1 MLLRKL
7 RLTNFRQFK
16 GEQSISFSINPD
28 RNVTIIMGE
37 NGSGKTTLAQTFTWC
52 LYGDTEFEDKTMISK
67 AVAQN
72 MLPNEEANVRV
83 DLELVHNGMEYTI
96 IREQKYSMDSSG
108 SLRRPS
114 QTIFKIA
121 YKGLDGQR
129 EFVPDLETDLR
140 MKEILPRELSKYFFF
155 DGERIE
161 NMSKEIRLGKSK
173 EFAEAVKSLLGLNAF
188 TAALDHL
195 KSRSSSSVI
204 RSYDNSYDAGSD
216 VRISQY
222 TKEIDNFDDKIEAI
236 TNRLAEIDNEEAI
249 AQDKC
254 KELEEKISKFK
265 DSEVLTKE
273 RESLRKKLNRLI
285 SSKASSTTALLR
297 SFNNNVQQYF
307 AKKMMKDA
315 LQRLSEAE
323 KIDKGIPDIH
333 ERTIKF
339 LIDRGFCICGNKI
352 VFNNE
357 AYKDLMKVLDY
368 IPPQSL
374 GSLIGQFVRDC
385 ELKSKGGS
393 SLFEEVS
400 EKYRII
406 RDFAINYT
414 ELENNIKLVEQR
426 LENMENV
433 GKLQKDLI
441 NYESRLNRLKT
452 ERDNL
457 NKEQG
462 SYETQKKLKVAERK
476 ELTLKDATNRKIEVY
491 KAYAQYMYD
500 VLFDE
505 YTQKEAETRNKLQ
518 ETVNRIFKHIYNGG
532 LSLSLNENYNINI
545 IVNDFEGYNSDVETS
560 TAQRISVIFAFI
572 AGVIKMA
579 RDSQNDENEM
589 LVSEPYPLVMDAPLS
604 AFDKTRIQ
612 TVCDTLPKIA
622 EQVII
627 FIKDTD
633 GELAE
638 TFLGQQVGT
647 RYLFNKKN
655 EFETYLG
662 TR

>member
-1 MLLRKL
+1 MLLRNL

-16 GEQSISFSINPD
+16 GEQSISFSANPD

-52 LYGDTEFEDKTMISK
+52 LYGDTDFEDKYMLSK

-72 MLPNEEANVRV
+72 MLPNEEVNVKV
-83 DLELVHNGMEYTI
+83 ELDLLHNGTEYTI
-96 IREQKYSMDSSG
+96 IREQKYSKDSSG
-108 SLRRPS
+108 NLRRPS
-114 QTIFKIA
+114 QTIPKIA
-121 YKGLDGQR
+121 YKGADGQR
-129 EFVPDLETDLR
+129 EFVHDLETDLR
-140 MKEILPRELSKYFFF
+140 TKEILPRELSKYFFF

-161 NMSKEIRLGKSK
+161 KMSKEIRRGKSK
-173 EFAEAVKSLLGLNAF
+173 EFAEAVKSLLGLSAF

-195 KSRSSSSVI
+195 KSRSPSSVI

-216 VRISQY
+216 ARIAQY
-222 TKEIDNFDDKIEAI
+222 TKEINDYDDSIEAI
-236 TNRLAEIDNEEAI
+236 TKRLAEIDNEEVI
-249 AQDKC
+249 AKEKC
-254 KELEEKISKFK
+254 DELQEKINKFK
-265 DSEVLTKE
+265 DSKLLTKE
-273 RESLRKKLNRLI
+273 REKLHQKLNGLI
-285 SSKASSTTALLR
+285 SLKASSTTTLLR
-297 SFNNNVQQYF
+297 LFNNNGQQYF

-315 LQRLSEAE
+315 LQRLSEAD
-323 KIDKGIPDIH
+323 KLDKGIPDIH
-333 ERTIKF
+333 ERTIEF
-339 LIDRGFCICGNKI
+339 LISRGSCICGNKI
-352 VFNNE
+352 EFNNE
-357 AYKDLMKVLDY
+357 AYKELIKVLDY
-368 IPPQSL
+368 IPPQSV

-393 SLFEEVS
+393 MLFEDVS
-400 EKYRII
+400 EQYRVI
-406 RDFAINYT
+406 RDFETDYA
-414 ELENNIKLVEQR
+414 EAENNIKLVEQR
-426 LENMENV
+426 LVNMENV
-433 GKLQKDLI
+433 GELQRDLI
-441 NYESRLNRLKT
+441 NYESRLKHLKM
-452 ERDNL
+452 ERDSL
-457 NKEQG
+457 NKDQG

-476 ELTLKDATNRKIEVY
+476 ELTLKDETNRKIEVY

-500 VLFDE
+500 VLLDE
-505 YTQKEAETRNKLQ
+505 YTQKEIETRSQLQ
-518 ETVNRIFKHIYNGG
+518 ERVNGIFKHIYNGG
-532 LSLSLNENYNINI
+532 LALSLDENYNVNI

-579 RDSQNDENEM
+579 RDSQTDENEM

-612 TVCDTLPKIA
+612 TVCDILPKVA

-638 TFLGQQVGT
+638 TYMGQQVGT
-647 RYLFNKKN
+647 RYLFDKKN
-655 EFETYLG
+655 EFETYLV

>member
-1 MLLRKL
+1 MLLRNL

-16 GEQSISFSINPD
+16 GDQSISFSANSD

-52 LYGDTEFEDKTMISK
+52 LYGDTDFEDKSMLSK

-83 DLELVHNGMEYTI
+83 ELDLVHNATEYTI
-96 IREQKYSMDSSG
+96 IREQKYSKDSSG

-121 YKGLDGQR
+121 YKGADGQR

-161 NMSKEIRLGKSK
+161 KMSKEIRRGKSK
-173 EFAEAVKSLLGLNAF
+173 EFAEAVKSLLGLSAF

-195 KSRSSSSVI
+195 KSRSPSSVI

-216 VRISQY
+216 ARIAQY
-222 TKEIDNFDDKIEAI
+222 TKEIDDYDDKTEFI
-236 TNRLAEIDNEEAI
+236 TKRLVEIDNEEAI
-249 AQDKC
+249 AKEKC
-254 KELEEKISKFK
+254 DELQEKIDKFK
-265 DSEVLTKE
+265 DSEILTKE
-273 RESLRKKLNRLI
+273 RERLRQKLNGLI
-285 SSKASSTTALLR
+285 SSKTSSTTALLR
-297 SFNNNVQQYF
+297 SFNNNGQQYF

-315 LQRLSEAE
+315 LERLSEAD
-323 KIDKGIPDIH
+323 KLDKGIPDIH
-333 ERTIKF
+333 ERTIEF
-339 LIDRGFCICGNKI
+339 LINRGVCICGNKLE
-352 VFNNE
+352 FNNE
-357 AYKDLMKVLDY
+357 AYKELIKVLDY

-393 SLFEEVS
+393 SLFEDVS
-400 EKYRII
+400 DQYRVI
-406 RDFAINYT
+406 RDFETDYA
-414 ELENNIKLVEQR
+414 EVENNIKLVEQR
-426 LENMENV
+426 LVNMENV
-433 GKLQKDLI
+433 GELQKDLI
-441 NYESRLNRLKT
+441 NYENRLKSLKM
-452 ERDNL
+452 ERANF

-476 ELTLKDATNRKIEVY
+476 ELTLKDETNRKIEFY

-500 VLFDE
+500 VLLDE
-505 YTQKEAETRNKLQ
+505 YTQKETETRSQLQ
-518 ETVNRIFKHIYNGG
+518 ETVNGIFKHIYNGG
-532 LSLSLNENYNINI
+532 LSLSLDENYNVNI

-612 TVCDTLPKIA
+612 TVCDILPKVA

-638 TFLGQQVGT
+638 THVGQQVGT
-647 RYLFNKKN
+647 RYLFDKKN
-655 EFETYLG
+655 EFETYLI

>member
-1 MLLRKL
+1 MLLRNL

-16 GEQSISFSINPD
+16 GGQSISFSTNPD

-52 LYGDTEFEDKTMISK
+52 LYSDTDFEDKYMLSK

-72 MLPNEEANVRV
+72 MLPNEEANVKV
-83 DLELVHNGMEYTI
+83 ELDLIHNGTEYTI
-96 IREQKYSMDSSG
+96 IREQKYSKDSSG
-108 SLRRPS
+108 SLRRPG
-114 QTIFKIA
+114 QTTLKIA
-121 YKGLDGQR
+121 YKGADGQR
-129 EFVPDLETDLR
+129 EFVPDLETELR

-161 NMSKEIRLGKSK
+161 KMGKEIRRGKSK
-173 EFAEAVKSLLGLNAF
+173 EFAEAVKSLLGLCAF

-195 KSRSSSSVI
+195 KSRSPSSVI

-216 VRISQY
+216 ARIAQY
-222 TKEIDNFDDKIEAI
+222 TKEIDDYDDKIETI
-236 TNRLAEIDNEEAI
+236 TKRLADIDNEEAI
-249 AQDKC
+249 AKEKC
-254 KELEEKISKFK
+254 DELQEKINKFK
-265 DSEVLTKE
+265 DSEILTKE
-273 RESLRKKLNRLI
+273 RERLRQKLNSLI
-285 SSKASSTTALLR
+285 SSKASSTNALLR
-297 SFNNNVQQYF
+297 LFNNNGQQYF
-307 AKKMMKDA
+307 AKKMMKEA
-315 LQRLSEAE
+315 LQRLSEAD
-323 KIDKGIPDIH
+323 KLDKGIPDIH
-333 ERTIKF
+333 ERTIEF
-339 LIDRGFCICGNKI
+339 LINRGVCICGNKI
-352 VFNNE
+352 EFNNE
-357 AYKDLMKVLDY
+357 AYKELMKVLDY

-385 ELKSKGGS
+385 ELKSKSGS
-393 SLFEEVS
+393 SLFEDVAEQ
-400 EKYRII
+400 YRVI
-406 RDFAINYT
+406 RDFETDYT
-414 ELENNIKLVEQR
+414 EVENNIKLVEQR
-426 LENMENV
+426 LVNMENV
-433 GKLQKDLI
+433 GELQKNLI
-441 NYESRLNRLKT
+441 NYESRLRRLKT
-452 ERDNL
+452 ERDDL
-457 NKEQG
+457 NKQQG

-476 ELTLKDATNRKIEVY
+476 ELTLKDETNRKIEVY
-491 KAYAQYMYD
+491 KAYAQYLYD
-500 VLFDE
+500 VLLDE
-505 YTQKEAETRNKLQ
+505 YTQKEIETRSQLQ
-518 ETVNRIFKHIYNGG
+518 ETVNGIFKHIYNGG
-532 LSLSLNENYNINI
+532 LSLSLDENYNVNI

-612 TVCDTLPKIA
+612 TVCDILPKVA

-638 TFLGQQVGT
+638 THIGQKVGT
-647 RYLFNKKN
+647 RYLFDKKN
-655 EFETYLG
+655 EIETYLV

>member
-1 MLLRKL
+1 MLLRNL

-16 GEQSISFSINPD
+16 GDQPISFSTNPD

-37 NGSGKTTLAQTFTWC
+37 NGSGKTTLAQAFTWC
-52 LYGDTEFEDKTMISK
+52 LYGDTDFEDKSMLSK

-83 DLELVHNGMEYTI
+83 DLDLVHNGMEYTI
-96 IREQKYSMDSSG
+96 IREQRYSKDSSG

-114 QTIFKIA
+114 QTIFKIT
-121 YKGLDGQR
+121 YKGSDGQR

-155 DGERIE
+155 NGERIE
-161 NMSKEIRLGKSK
+161 KMSKEIRRGKSK
-173 EFAEAVKSLLGLNAF
+173 EFAEAVKSLLGLSAF

-204 RSYDNSYDAGSD
+204 RSYDNSYNAGSD
-216 VRISQY
+216 ARIAQY
-222 TKEIDNFDDKIEAI
+222 TKEIDDFDDEIEAI
-236 TNRLAEIDNEEAI
+236 TRRLAEIENEEAI

-254 KELEEKISKFK
+254 DELEEKISKFK

-273 RESLRKKLNRLI
+273 RERLRNKLNGLI

-297 SFNNNVQQYF
+297 SFNKNAQQYF

-315 LQRLSEAE
+315 LQRLSEAD
-323 KIDKGIPDIH
+323 KLDKGIPDIH

-357 AYKDLMKVLDY
+357 AYKELMKVLDY

-400 EKYRII
+400 EQYRVI
-406 RDFAINYT
+406 RDFETDYA
-414 ELENNIKLVEQR
+414 EVEKNIKLVEQR
-426 LENMENV
+426 LVNMENV
-433 GKLQKDLI
+433 GELQKDLI
-441 NYESRLNRLKT
+441 NYESRLKGLKT

-457 NKEQG
+457 NKEHG
-462 SYETQKKLKVAERK
+462 SYENKKKYKVADRK
-476 ELTLKDATNRKIEVY
+476 ELTLKDETNRKIEVY

-500 VLFDE
+500 VLFDD
-505 YTQKEAETRNKLQ
+505 YTQKEAETRNQLQ
-518 ETVNRIFKHIYNGG
+518 ETVNGIFKHIYNGG
-532 LSLSLNENYNINI
+532 LSLSLDENYNVNI

-612 TVCDTLPKIA
+612 TVCDTLPKVA

-638 TFLGQQVGT
+638 TYMGQQVGA
-647 RYLFNKKN
+647 RYLFEKKN
-655 EFETYLG
+655 EFETYLV

>member
-1 MLLRKL
+1 MLLKNL

-16 GEQSISFSINPD
+16 GEQSISFSANPD

-52 LYGDTEFEDKTMISK
+52 LYGDTDFEDKSMLSK

-72 MLPNEEANVRV
+72 MLANEEANVKV
-83 DLELVHNGMEYTI
+83 ELDLVHNGTEYTL
-96 IREQKYSMDSSG
+96 IREQKYSKDSTG
-108 SLRRPS
+108 NLRRPS

-121 YKGLDGQR
+121 YKGEDGQR
-129 EFVPDLETDLR
+129 EFVPDLEADLR

-161 NMSKEIRLGKSK
+161 KMSKEIRRGKSK
-173 EFAEAVKSLLGLNAF
+173 EFAEAVKSLLGLSAF

-195 KSRSSSSVI
+195 KSRSPSSVI

-216 VRISQY
+216 ARIAQY
-222 TKEIDNFDDKIEAI
+222 TKEINDYDDRIEAI
-236 TNRLAEIDNEEAI
+236 TKRLAEIDNEEAI
-249 AQDKC
+249 AKEKC
-254 KELEEKISKFK
+254 DELQEKIDKFK
-265 DSEVLTKE
+265 DSEILTKE
-273 RESLRKKLNRLI
+273 RERLRQKLDGLI
-285 SSKASSTTALLR
+285 SSKTSSTTALLR
-297 SFNNNVQQYF
+297 SFNNNGQQYL

-315 LQRLSEAE
+315 LQRLAEAD
-323 KIDKGIPDIH
+323 KLDKGIPDIH
-333 ERTIKF
+333 ERTIEF
-339 LIDRGFCICGNKI
+339 LISRGICICGNKI
-352 VFNNE
+352 EFNNE
-357 AYKDLMKVLDY
+357 AYKELMKVLDF
-368 IPPQSL
+368 IPPQSV

-385 ELKSKGGS
+385 ELKSKSGS

-400 EKYRII
+400 GQYRII
-406 RDFAINYT
+406 RNFETDYA
-414 ELENNIKLVEQR
+414 EVENNIKLVEQR

-441 NYESRLNRLKT
+441 NYENRLKSLKT
-452 ERDNL
+452 ERGDL
-457 NKEQG
+457 NKQQG

-476 ELTLKDATNRKIEVY
+476 ELTLKDETNRKIEVY

-500 VLFDE
+500 VLLDE
-505 YTQKEAETRNKLQ
+505 YTQKETETRSQLQ
-518 ETVNRIFKHIYNGG
+518 ETVNGIFKHIYNGG
-532 LSLSLNENYNINI
+532 LSLSLDENYNVNI

-560 TAQRISVIFAFI
+560 MAQRISVIFAFI

-579 RDSQNDENEM
+579 RDSQNDENDM

-612 TVCDTLPKIA
+612 TVCDILPKVA

-638 TFLGQQVGT
+638 THMGQQVET
-647 RYLFNKKN
+647 RYLFDKKN
-655 EFETYLG
+655 EFETYLV

>member
-1 MLLRKL
+1 MLLRTL

-16 GEQSISFSINPD
+16 GEQSISFSTNTNC
-28 RNVTIIMGE
+28 NVTIIMGE

-52 LYGDTEFEDKTMISK
+52 LYGDTDFEDKYMLSK

-72 MLPNEEANVRV
+72 MLPNEEVYV
-83 DLELVHNGMEYTI
+83 KVELELVHNGTEYTI
-96 IREQKYSMDSSG
+96 IREQKYSKDSSG

-114 QTIFKIA
+114 QTRFIIT
-121 YKGLDGQR
+121 YKGADGQR

-161 NMSKEIRLGKSK
+161 KMSKEIRRGKSK
-173 EFAEAVKSLLGLNAF
+173 EFAEAVKSLLGLSAF

-195 KSRSSSSVI
+195 KSRSPSSVI

-216 VRISQY
+216 VRIAQY
-222 TKEIDNFDDKIEAI
+222 TKEINDYDDKIEAI
-236 TNRLAEIDNEEAI
+236 TKRLVEIDNEEAI
-249 AQDKC
+249 GKEKC
-254 KELEEKISKFK
+254 NELQEKINKFK
-265 DSEVLTKE
+265 DSVILTKE
-273 RESLRKKLNRLI
+273 REKLYQKLNGLI
-285 SSKASSTTALLR
+285 SSKASSTTTLLR
-297 SFNNNVQQYF
+297 SFNNNGQQYF

-315 LQRLSEAE
+315 LQRLSEAD
-323 KIDKGIPDIH
+323 KLDKGIPDIH
-333 ERTIKF
+333 ERTIEF
-339 LIDRGFCICGNKI
+339 LINRGICICGNKI
-352 VFNNE
+352 EFNNE
-357 AYKDLMKVLDY
+357 AYKELMKVLDY
-368 IPPQSL
+368 IPPQSI

-385 ELKSKGGS
+385 ELKSKAGN
-393 SLFEEVS
+393 SLFDEVS
-400 EKYRII
+400 EQYRVI
-406 RDFAINYT
+406 RDFETDYT
-414 ELENNIKLVEQR
+414 EVENNIKLVEQR

-433 GKLQKDLI
+433 GELQKDLI
-441 NYESRLNRLKT
+441 SYENRLKNLKT
-452 ERDNL
+452 ERDGL

-476 ELTLKDATNRKIEVY
+476 ELTLKDETNRKIEVY

-500 VLFDE
+500 MLLDE
-505 YTQKEAETRNKLQ
+505 YTQKETETRSQLQ
-518 ETVNRIFKHIYNGG
+518 ETVNGIFKHIYNGG
-532 LSLSLNENYNINI
+532 LSLSLDENYNINI
-545 IVNDFEGYNSDVETS
+545 VVNDFEGYNSDVETS

-579 RDSQNDENEM
+579 RNSQNDENEM

-612 TVCDTLPKIA
+612 TVCDILPKVA

-638 TFLGQQVGT
+638 TYMGQQVGT
-647 RYLFNKKN
+647 RYLFDKKN
-655 EFETYLG
+655 EFETYLV

>member
-1 MLLRKL
+1 MLLRNL

-16 GEQSISFSINPD
+16 GEQSISFSTNPD

-52 LYGDTEFEDKTMISK
+52 LYGDTDFEDKSMLSK

-72 MLPNEEANVRV
+72 MLPNEEVNVKV
-83 DLELVHNGMEYTI
+83 ELDLVHNGIEYTI
-96 IREQKYSMDSSG
+96 IREQKYSKDSLG

-114 QTIFKIA
+114 QTTFKIA
-121 YKGLDGQR
+121 YKGADGQR
-129 EFVPDLETDLR
+129 EFVPDLETELR

-161 NMSKEIRLGKSK
+161 KMSKEIRRGKSK
-173 EFAEAVKSLLGLNAF
+173 EFAEAVKSLLGLSAF

-195 KSRSSSSVI
+195 KSRSPSSVI

-216 VRISQY
+216 ARIAQY
-222 TKEIDNFDDKIEAI
+222 TKEINDYDDKIEAI
-236 TNRLAEIDNEEAI
+236 TKRLAEIDNEGAI
-249 AQDKC
+249 AKEKC
-254 KELEEKISKFK
+254 DELQEKINKFK
-265 DSEVLTKE
+265 DSEILTKE
-273 RESLRKKLNRLI
+273 REKLHQKLNGLI
-285 SSKASSTTALLR
+285 SLKASSTTALLR
-297 SFNNNVQQYF
+297 LFNNNGQQYF

-315 LQRLSEAE
+315 LQRLSEAD
-323 KIDKGIPDIH
+323 KLDKGIPDIH
-333 ERTIKF
+333 ERTIEF
-339 LIDRGFCICGNKI
+339 LIGRGICICGNKI
-352 VFNNE
+352 EFNNE
-357 AYKDLMKVLDY
+357 AYKELMKVLDY
-368 IPPQSL
+368 IPPQSV

-393 SLFEEVS
+393 SLFEDVS
-400 EKYRII
+400 EQYRVI
-406 RDFAINYT
+406 RDFETDYA
-414 ELENNIKLVEQR
+414 EVEKNIKLVEQR
-426 LENMENV
+426 LVNMENV
-433 GKLQKDLI
+433 GELQKDLI
-441 NYESRLNRLKT
+441 NYESRLRRLKT
-452 ERDNL
+452 ERDTL
-457 NKEQG
+457 NKDQG

-476 ELTLKDATNRKIEVY
+476 ELTLKDETNRKIEVY

-505 YTQKEAETRNKLQ
+505 YTQKETETRSQLQ
-518 ETVNRIFKHIYNGG
+518 ETVNGIFKHIYNGG
-532 LSLSLNENYNINI
+532 LSLSLDENYNVNI

-560 TAQRISVIFAFI
+560 MAQRISVIFAFI

-589 LVSEPYPLVMDAPLS
+589 LVTEPYPLVMDAPLS

-612 TVCDTLPKIA
+612 TVCDILPKVA

-638 TFLGQQVGT
+638 THMGQQVGT
-647 RYLFNKKN
+647 RYLFDKKN
-655 EFETYLG
+655 EFETYLV

>member
-1 MLLRKL
+1 MLLRNL

-16 GEQSISFSINPD
+16 GQQSIFFSTNPD

-52 LYGDTEFEDKTMISK
+52 LYGDTDFEDKSMLSK
-67 AVAQN
+67 AVAQK
-72 MLPNEEANVRV
+72 MLPNQETNVRV
-83 DLELVHNGMEYTI
+83 ELDLVHNGTEYTI
-96 IREQKYSMDSSG
+96 IREQKYSKDSSG
-108 SLRRPS
+108 SLRRPN

-121 YKGLDGQR
+121 YKGSDGQR
-129 EFVPDLETDLR
+129 EFVPDLETELR
-140 MKEILPRELSKYFFF
+140 MKEILPWELSKYFFF

-161 NMSKEIRLGKSK
+161 KMSKEIRRGKSK
-173 EFAEAVKSLLGLNAF
+173 EFAEAVKSLLGLSAF

-195 KSRSSSSVI
+195 KSRSPSSVI

-216 VRISQY
+216 ARIAQY
-222 TKEIDNFDDKIEAI
+222 TKEIDDYDDKIEAI
-236 TNRLAEIDNEEAI
+236 TKRLAEIDNEEAI
-249 AQDKC
+249 AKEKC
-254 KELEEKISKFK
+254 NELQEKINKYK
-265 DSEVLTKE
+265 DSEILTKE
-273 RESLRKKLNRLI
+273 RERLRQKLNGLI
-285 SSKASSTTALLR
+285 STKASSTTALLR
-297 SFNNNVQQYF
+297 SFNNNGQQYF

-315 LQRLSEAE
+315 LQRLSEAD
-323 KIDKGIPDIH
+323 KLDKGIPDIH
-333 ERTIKF
+333 ERTIEF
-339 LIDRGFCICGNKI
+339 LIDRGVCICGNKI
-352 VFNNE
+352 EFNNG
-357 AYKDLMKVLDY
+357 AYKELMKVLDY

-393 SLFEEVS
+393 SLFKEVS
-400 EKYRII
+400 EQYRVI
-406 RDFAINYT
+406 RDFETDYT
-414 ELENNIKLVEQR
+414 EVENNVKLVEQR
-426 LENMENV
+426 LVNMENV
-433 GKLQKDLI
+433 GELQKDLI
-441 NYESRLNRLKT
+441 NYESRLRRLKT
-452 ERDNL
+452 ERDGL
-457 NKEQG
+457 NKGQG

-476 ELTLKDATNRKIEVY
+476 ELTLKDETNRKIEIY

-500 VLFDE
+500 VLLDE
-505 YTQKEAETRNKLQ
+505 YTQKETETRNQLQ
-518 ETVNRIFKHIYNGG
+518 ETVNGIFKHIYNGG
-532 LSLSLNENYNINI
+532 LSLFLDENYNVNI

-612 TVCDTLPKIA
+612 TVCDILPKVA

-638 TFLGQQVGT
+638 THMGQQVGT
-647 RYLFNKKN
+647 RYLFDKKN
-655 EFETYLG
+655 EFETYLVA
-662 TR
+662 R

>member
-1 MLLRKL
+1 MLLRNL

-16 GEQSISFSINPD
+16 GEQTISFSTNPD

-52 LYGDTEFEDKTMISK
+52 LYGDTDFEDKSMLSK

-72 MLPNEEANVRV
+72 MLPNEEANVKV
-83 DLELVHNGMEYTI
+83 ELDLVHNGTEYTI
-96 IREQKYSMDSSG
+96 IREQKYSKDSTG
-108 SLRRPS
+108 NLRRPG

-121 YKGLDGQR
+121 YKGADGQR
-129 EFVPDLETDLR
+129 EFVPDLETELR

-161 NMSKEIRLGKSK
+161 KMSKEIRRGKSK
-173 EFAEAVKSLLGLNAF
+173 EFAEAVKSLLGLSAF

-195 KSRSSSSVI
+195 KSRSPSSVI

-216 VRISQY
+216 ARIAQY
-222 TKEIDNFDDKIEAI
+222 TKEINDYDDRIEAI
-236 TNRLAEIDNEEAI
+236 TKRLSEIDNEEAI
-249 AQDKC
+249 AKEKC
-254 KELEEKISKFK
+254 DELQEKIDKFK
-265 DSEVLTKE
+265 DSETLTKE
-273 RESLRKKLNRLI
+273 REKLHQKLNGLI
-285 SSKASSTTALLR
+285 SLKTSSATALLR
-297 SFNNNVQQYF
+297 SFNNNGQQYF

-315 LQRLSEAE
+315 LQRLSEAD
-323 KIDKGIPDIH
+323 KLDKGIPDIH
-333 ERTIKF
+333 ERTIEF
-339 LIDRGFCICGNKI
+339 LISRGICICGNKI
-352 VFNNE
+352 EFNNE
-357 AYKDLMKVLDY
+357 AYKELMKVLDF
-368 IPPQSL
+368 IPPQSV

-385 ELKSKGGS
+385 ELKSKAGS
-393 SLFEEVS
+393 SLFKDVS
-400 EKYRII
+400 EQYRVI
-406 RDFAINYT
+406 RNFETDYT
-414 ELENNIKLVEQR
+414 KVENNIKFVEQR

-433 GKLQKDLI
+433 GELQKDLI
-441 NYESRLNRLKT
+441 NYENRLKSLKT
-452 ERDNL
+452 ERDGL

-476 ELTLKDATNRKIEVY
+476 ELTLKDETNRKIEVY

-500 VLFDE
+500 VLLDE
-505 YTQKEAETRNKLQ
+505 YTQKETETRSQLQ
-518 ETVNRIFKHIYNGG
+518 ETVNGIFKHIYNGG
-532 LSLSLNENYNINI
+532 LSLSLDENYNVNI
-545 IVNDFEGYNSDVETS
+545 IVNDFKGYNSDVETS
-560 TAQRISVIFAFI
+560 MAQRISVIFAFI
-572 AGVIKMA
+572 AGVIKTA

-612 TVCDTLPKIA
+612 TVCDILPKVA

-638 TFLGQQVGT
+638 THMGQQVGT
-647 RYLFNKKN
+647 RYLFDKKN
-655 EFETYLG
+655 EFETYLV